1 MVFVL
6 QLQLSQ
12 RSRLFRG
19 QQLMRSTWYT
29 ILASV
34 VDTLI
39 NSESCTERNVSFLE
53 RLVGYLALSVSLF
66 QEAHKA
72 ATPSL
77 SLSPSLKPLVL
88 CLGFDASCRH
98 AFSALL
104 FHVIFE
110 KKTFTALRKCSTG
123 DKISRISLSS
133 QSRN

>member
-1 MVFVL
+1 M
-6 QLQLSQ
+6 
-12 RSRLFRG
+12 
-19 QQLMRSTWYT
+19 T
-29 ILASV
+29 
-34 VDTLI
+34 
-39 NSESCTERNVSFLE
+39 SESCTERNVSFLE

-72 ATPSL
+72 ATPSFSL
-77 SLSPSLKPLVL
+77 SLTLSPPLKPLVL

-110 KKTFTALRKCSTG
+110 KKTFTAFRKCSTG
-123 DKISRISLSS
+123 DKISRTSLSS